1 MSMFPNASR
10 ALRAESGDRG
20 RAGGSVLPSRTPMRA
35 DKASTAG
42 EDAGGS
48 EVDPAVDGLDG
59 DTETWDI
66 EMDGVYGGGEMEHRR
81 GMTAETGRRRYVA

>member
-1 MSMFPNASR
+1 
-10 ALRAESGDRG
+10 
-20 RAGGSVLPSRTPMRA
+20 MRA
-35 DKASTAG
+35 DRASTAG

-59 DTETWDI
+59 DMEMWDMETDA
-66 EMDGVYGGGEMEHRR
+66 VYGGGEMEQRR